1 MLKNELKVA
10 LAILGTAFVP
20 VFAQADQSMNS
31 SMGSSGQQMQQPGYV
46 SGEKVKAGQ
55 LPGAYTQSATYVC
68 DNGWDVFVTA
78 DYIWWNWQQD
88 IMQIGTLV
96 TQSDGIANG
105 FAGNST
111 AVVAKPGYSSGFQ
124 VGLGFNMQGMDDWN
138 LYSEYTWYRNTANNS
153 TTGTSAQSLVLPSA
167 AFRGDQAVAASS
179 DIVGTLDT
187 QAHMGFQ
194 ALDFLLQRPFYFGKK
209 LTANFGAGLRAQWI
223 TQTFSASGSDLSIA
237 SESVAVP
244 VSSSSAEQTT
254 WQLGP
259 KFAFESNWLLGYGF
273 KIMANIAQ
281 SVLYTS
287 YNTNA
292 TVSATVASTTF
303 SGTETGLS
311 NYGTLRPV
319 TESFLGLGWGM
330 YFCDNNFH
338 LDMSIGYDFNVHW
351 DYNMAMATT
360 GQTVGNMY
368 LHGLNVQVRF
378 DF

>member
-1 MLKNELKVA
+1 MLKNELKAA
-10 LAILGTAFVP
+10 LAILGTVFVP
-20 VFAQADQSMNS
+20 VFAHADQSMNA
-31 SMGSSGQQMQQPGYV
+31 SGQQMQQPGYV
-46 SGEKVKAGQ
+46 SGEKIKAGQ
-55 LPGAYTQSATYVC
+55 LPGAYNQSASYVC

-88 IMQIGTLV
+88 LLQVGTLV
-96 TQSDGIANG
+96 TQSSGLVDG
-105 FAGNST
+105 FAGDST
-111 AVVAKPGYSSGFQ
+111 AVFTTPGYASGFQ
-124 VGLGFNMQGMDDWN
+124 VGLGFNMKGMDDWN
-138 LYSEYTWYRNTANNS
+138 LYSEYTWYRNTENNS
-153 TTGTSAQSLVLPSA
+153 TTGTSTKSLVLPAA
-167 AFRGDQAVAASS
+167 AFRGDQYVASAA
-179 DIVGTLDT
+179 DIVGTVNT

-209 LTANFGAGLRAQWI
+209 LTSNFGAGLRAQWI
-223 TQTFSASGSDLSIA
+223 TQTFTASGSNL
-237 SESVAVP
+237 SVATESLTVP
-244 VSSSSAEQTT
+244 GGSSSAEQTT

-287 YNTNA
+287 YNTHNTA
-292 TVSATVASTTF
+292 SGTVVTTTF
-303 SGTETGLS
+303 TGTQHGLH

-319 TESFLGLGWGM
+319 TETFLGLGWGM

-338 LDMSIGYDFNVHW
+338 LDMSLGYDFNVHW
-351 DYNMAMATT
+351 DYNMMMATT
-360 GQTVGNMY
+360 GQALGNMY